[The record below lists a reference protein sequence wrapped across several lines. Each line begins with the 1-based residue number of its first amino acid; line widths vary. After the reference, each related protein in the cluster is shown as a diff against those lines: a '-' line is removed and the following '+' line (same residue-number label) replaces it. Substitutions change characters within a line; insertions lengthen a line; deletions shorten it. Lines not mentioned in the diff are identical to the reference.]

1 MLLALTFALV
11 GLAHAAPVLTD
22 AQQAQAARIEQG
34 LRCPVCS
41 GESVYDSRAGI
52 SQTIREEV
60 AAQVARGQTDTDI
73 YAYFQRRFGDSILM
87 QPPVRGVNLWLW
99 GLPVAVVVAGGAW
112 LLGFLKRRGR
122 EPEPDTDPALLAR
135 VDAELSA
142 RRGEG

>member
-1 MLLALTFALV
+1 MVLLALTLT
-11 GLAHAAPVLTD
+11 LAGAAPALTE

-41 GESVYDSRAGI
+41 GESVYDSRAQI
-52 SQTIREEV
+52 STNIRDEV
-60 AAQVARGQTDTDI
+60 AAQVVQGHSDADI

-99 GLPVAVVVAGGAW
+99 GLPVAVVVVGGVW
-112 LLGFLKRRGR
+112 LLAFLRGRRR
-122 EPEPDTDPALLAR
+122 EPEPTADPALLAR
-135 VDAELSA
+135 VDAELRA